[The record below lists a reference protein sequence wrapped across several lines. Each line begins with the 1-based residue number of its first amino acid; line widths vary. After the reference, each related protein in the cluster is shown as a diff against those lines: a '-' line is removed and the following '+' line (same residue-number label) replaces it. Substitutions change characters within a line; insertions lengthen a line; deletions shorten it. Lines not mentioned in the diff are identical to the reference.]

1 MTEMTPIRA
10 INQALHD
17 EMTRDPD
24 VLVIG
29 EDVAEGGP
37 YGATRDLVDAFGRDR
52 VRDTPISEGTVMGVA
67 VGLALAGLRPVVE
80 IMFIDFITLA
90 LDQLA
95 NQAAKARYMS
105 GGQLRVPLVVRTQGG
120 AGVRSGAQ
128 HSQSLEAWLAHIP
141 GLAVAIP
148 ATAADA
154 AGLLLSAIR
163 TDDPVVLV
171 ENKAIYYRREE
182 VEIPLAPVALGR
194 ALVRRSGRDVTVIAT
209 SRMVAEALAAA
220 AVLAEEGIDIE
231 VIDPRTVQ
239 PLDEET
245 IVSSVSR
252 TGRCVVAHEAVR
264 AFGIGAEIAA
274 IVQERAMDRLQAP
287 VLRVGAPFVPIPTSA
302 PLEDAYLVG
311 RDDIVAAVRE
321 AARW

>member
-1 MTEMTPIRA
+1 MSEMTPIRA

-17 EMTRDPD
+17 EMTRDGD
-24 VLVIG
+24 VVVIG

-37 YGATRDLVDAFGRDR
+37 YGATRGLVDDFGRDR

-67 VGLALAGLRPVVE
+67 IGLALAGLRPVVE

-128 HSQSLEAWLAHIP
+128 HSQSLEAWLAHVP

-154 AGLLLSAIR
+154 AGLLIAAIR

-171 ENKAIYYRREE
+171 ENKAMYYRREE
-182 VEIPLAPVALGR
+182 VPDPLAPVPLGT
-194 ALVRRSGRDVTVIAT
+194 AAVRRSGRDVTVVAT
-209 SRMVAEALAAA
+209 SRLVAESLAAA
-220 AVLAEEGIDIE
+220 DALAGEGIDVE
-231 VIDPRTVQ
+231 VIDPRTIQ

-245 IVSSVSR
+245 IVSSVAR
-252 TGRCVVAHEAVR
+252 TGRCVIAHEAVR
-264 AFGIGAEIAA
+264 AFGVGAEIAA
-274 IVQERAMDRLQAP
+274 VVQERALDRLQAP
-287 VLRVGAPFVPIPTSA
+287 VLRVGAPFAPVPTSA

-311 RDDIVAAVRE
+311 REQVAAAVRE
-321 AARW
+321 AMRW